1 MRVGSLTI
9 GWPESVLT
17 HSRFLLVGLVS
28 VLFSLWSG
36 EIIFCYVQEAEDE
49 EDPSNLQL
57 AWEMLEVAKI
67 AYSKQKEV
75 QNF

>member
-1 MRVGSLTI
+1 M
-9 GWPESVLT
+9 
-17 HSRFLLVGLVS
+17 S

-75 QNF
+75 QNFSLSIYLFFITWFLQGLYYLCKK